1 MVNTDEIDPSVIV
14 ARPVNLFQLSIKYRR
29 RSLCKAVGIYLKY
42 LKKIIY

>member
-1 MVNTDEIDPSVIV
+1 MVNTEEIDLSVIV
-14 ARPVNLFQLSIKYRR
+14 ERPVNLFQLSVKYWR